1 MSENKPTTGL
11 KDYPYL
17 RKNDKQGSLI
27 HPRRLALL
35 NPEYFPCNARG
46 EFPPHIVTQL
56 GLGTKESAV
65 MRVPAVQPEPVVV
78 VVEQEDVEQEDIP
91 EVEATVDE
99 AKIAEDKIRMKAKE
113 LGIKYWHNRKIE
125 NLMPLVQEA
134 MDKE

>member
-56 GLGTKESAV
+56 GFGTKESAV
-65 MRVPAVQPEPVVV
+65 ERGPAMRAEPEAVEPKTVEPEGA
-78 VVEQEDVEQEDIP
+78 P
-91 EVEATVDE
+91 EVEVVVDE

-134 MDKE
+134 MSKE